1 MGFRRGHGLRFDER
15 IVAKND
21 FDIAA
26 PNAHRHRFCV
36 KDCRY
41 TFTGRDGQA
50 AYRTSQTEKR
60 DYAGV

>member
-26 PNAHRHRFCV
+26 MNALRHRICL
-36 KDCRY
+36 KDYRY
-41 TFTGRDGQA
+41 TF
-50 AYRTSQTEKR
+50 
-60 DYAGV
+60 